1 MESDISL
8 SDMYQS
14 LLSRVNSVTN
24 NEDEDFRKDRDAI
37 IAVHDFSLRLILWGK
52 DIGEE
57 DDKALKYIQQ
67 NHPTMAGI
75 IRSRLQNAALRLEG
89 VEASIAQPENLRYD
103 LPCFYLF

>member
-14 LLSRVNSVTN
+14 LLSRVNSVTDN
-24 NEDEDFRKDRDAI
+24 EDFRKDRDAI

-75 IRSRLQNAALRLEG
+75 IRSRLQNAALRLQG
-89 VEASIAQPENLRYD
+89 VEASIARPENLRYD
-103 LPCFYLF
+103 LPCFCLF

>member
-14 LLSRVNSVTN
+14 LLSRVNSITN
-24 NEDEDFRKDRDAI
+24 TEGFRKDRD
-37 IAVHDFSLRLILWGK
+37 AVHDFSLRLILWGK
-52 DIGEE
+52 DIGEK

-75 IRSRLQNAALRLEG
+75 IRSCLQNAALHLEG

>member
-1 MESDISL
+1 
-8 SDMYQS
+8 MYQS

-24 NEDEDFRKDRDAI
+24 NEDFRQDRDAI
-37 IAVHDFSLRLILWGK
+37 HDFSLRLILWGK

-57 DDKALKYIQQ
+57 DNKALKCIQQ
-67 NHPTMAGI
+67 NHPTVAGI
-75 IRSRLQNAALRLEG
+75 IRSRLQNVALRLEG

>member
-14 LLSRVNSVTN
+14 LLSRVNAVTDN
-24 NEDEDFRKDRDAI
+24 EDFRKDRDP
-37 IAVHDFSLRLILWGK
+37 VHDFSLRLIPWGK

-57 DDKALKYIQQ
+57 DIKALKYIQQ
-67 NHPTMAGI
+67 NYPTATGI

-103 LPCFYLF
+103 LPCFCLF